1 MLDETNMYAAAE
13 APTAVTLYPAGS
25 DIRPVP
31 AHPESNDT
39 QIPRPIWRIM
49 FLCYGIF
56 FAGLLAAT
64 GRGTE
69 AIFLISICIG
79 YAVMFFGLASI
90 LVGLD
95 GKDHHL
101 PAPNRNRVLQTWG
114 GPMSPT
120 AVAGQI
126 LTIPV
131 CFALFGIALVG
142 ICAWVG

>member
-13 APTAVTLYPAGS
+13 APTRIDLHRPGS
-25 DIRPVP
+25 GNRAAR
-31 AHPESNDT
+31 AHPESNDP
-39 QIPRPIWRIM
+39 QIPGHIWRIM
-49 FLCYGIF
+49 FICYGLF

-79 YAVMFFGLASI
+79 YAVIFFGLASI

-95 GKDHHL
+95 GKEHRP
-101 PAPNRNRVLQTWG
+101 PAPGKNQVLETWG

-126 LTIPV
+126 LTIPI

-142 ICAWVG
+142 IRAWVG